1 MRAITGF
8 LVGIIAALVA
18 LSLGVIVIQ
27 NNVTTDVI
35 FLGRLYQAPT
45 GWLLLVFTGV
55 GFVVAFLL
63 LIPGRLGSAWRSW
76 ALSKQTQRLQDKL
89 VDVQTQYALLE
100 GEVRLLRTERQRR
113 LSGGPVVDAR
123 TDMGD
128 GPAPAPRP
136 AASAASPYATAAP
149 SHASVAVATAERPAP
164 QPAQPSPAPRRAN
177 AGERL
182 RLRFAMARGR
192 LKARIQ
198 QLRKRF
204 TRKLGDGS
212 ASKKPSAGTPVR

>member
-27 NNVTTDVI
+27 NSVTTDVT
-35 FLGRLYQAPT
+35 FLGQSYQAPT
-45 GWLLLVFTGV
+45 GWLLLIFTVV

-76 ALSKQTQRLQDKL
+76 ALSKQTHKLQDKL

-113 LSGGPVVDAR
+113 LSGGPVL
-123 TDMGD
+123 DMRADSREGAM
-128 GPAPAPRP
+128 P
-136 AASAASPYATAAP
+136 AP
-149 SHASVAVATAERPAP
+149 SHAPVAVATAERPLP
-164 QPAQPSPAPRRAN
+164 RPALPSPSPRRA
-177 AGERL
+177 AVGERVRL
-182 RLRFAMARGR
+182 RLAMMRGR
-192 LKARIQ
+192 LKARVER
-198 QLRKRF
+198 LRKRF
-204 TRKLGDGS
+204 ARASGDGA
-212 ASKKPSAGTPVR
+212 ASKKPTTVR

>member
-27 NNVTTDVI
+27 NSVTTDVT
-35 FLGRLYQAPT
+35 FLGQSYQAPT
-45 GWLLLVFTGV
+45 GWLLLIFTVV

-76 ALSKQTQRLQDKL
+76 ALSKQTHKLQDKL

-113 LSGGPVVDAR
+113 LGGEPVVDTSADPR
-123 TDMGD
+123 AGAMTALS
-128 GPAPAPRP
+128 PAP
-136 AASAASPYATAAP
+136 
-149 SHASVAVATAERPAP
+149 VAVATAERPLPRA
-164 QPAQPSPAPRRAN
+164 ALPSPSPSPRRA
-177 AGERL
+177 AVGERVRL
-182 RLRFAMARGR
+182 RLAMARDR
-192 LKARIQ
+192 LKARIER
-198 QLRKRF
+198 LRKRF
-204 TRKLGDGS
+204 SREAGDGD
-212 ASKKPSAGTPVR
+212 AAKKPTTAR

>member
-27 NNVTTDVI
+27 NSVTTDVI
-35 FLGRLYQAPT
+35 FLGQSYQAPT

-76 ALSKQTQRLQDKL
+76 ALSKQTHKLQDKL

-100 GEVRLLRTERQRR
+100 GEIRLLRTERQRR
-113 LSGGPVVDAR
+113 LGGEPVVDTRAVPGEGA
-123 TDMGD
+123 M
-128 GPAPAPRP
+128 PALSQAPAI
-136 AASAASPYATAAP
+136 
-149 SHASVAVATAERPAP
+149 VATAERPLP
-164 QPAQPSPAPRRAN
+164 RPALPSPSPTPSPRRA
-177 AGERL
+177 AVGERVRM
-182 RLRFAMARGR
+182 RLAMMRSR
-192 LKARIQ
+192 LKARVER
-198 QLRKRF
+198 LRKRF
-204 TRKLGDGS
+204 SRAPGDG
-212 ASKKPSAGTPVR
+212 AAPKKPTTER